1 MCSFKILFFY
11 LSFKPCVMQS
21 CIVQYSRSAVLAVL
35 EVAGNNSFYI
45 KMAKKQ
51 KSKREQAEDNVLAF

>member
-1 MCSFKILFFY
+1 
-11 LSFKPCVMQS
+11 MQS

-35 EVAGNNSFYI
+35 EVAGNNTFYI

>member
-1 MCSFKILFFY
+1 
-11 LSFKPCVMQS
+11 MQS